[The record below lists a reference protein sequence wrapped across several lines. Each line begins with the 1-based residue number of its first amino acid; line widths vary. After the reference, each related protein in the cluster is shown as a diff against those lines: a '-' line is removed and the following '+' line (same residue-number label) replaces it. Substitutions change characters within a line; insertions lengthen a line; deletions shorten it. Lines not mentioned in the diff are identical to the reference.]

1 MLAILASIKT
11 ARFWLKAA
19 PYLLILAAVAGLV
32 LWINGMRSKI
42 DAQAA
47 RITAQDVRYA
57 GLEVKFETEKQAR
70 TRDVAGLTALSSGL
84 VAASSAKQR
93 DQEALSHAIDVQH
106 PQPVSAG
113 LSALLTCLRAAD
125 QNRECSAAP
134 GAGAGSATTA
144 AGAH

>member
-1 MLAILASIKT
+1 MLSALSIFRIAKPFLPYIAIALAVLGGI
-11 ARFWLKAA
+11 
-19 PYLLILAAVAGLV
+19 
-32 LWINGMRSKI
+32 LWINGMRADI
-42 DAQAA
+42 ARQRTQIAQLSTDLAS
-47 RITAQDVRYA
+47 
-57 GLEVKFETEKQAR
+57 EKQAR
-70 TRDVAGLTALSSGL
+70 ARDVAGLTALSSGL

-113 LSALLTCLRAAD
+113 LSRLLVCLRAAD